1 MRGSTYLV
9 PISAPVVLEAVRIRN
24 GILTQIIENLTNKNF
39 LNKCSL
45 ILTEIQLHLLDLKAE
60 YA

>member
-39 LNKCSL
+39 FNKCSL